1 MMLDERVFES
11 SACHTGRVTPA
22 FREMRLDERDTVRSL
37 ILEGLRE
44 HWGTIDETL
53 NPDLDD
59 LRTAYANGV
68 VLVATESDEII
79 GTGTIV
85 RRDDRCA
92 EIVRMSVAPRHR
104 RAGLG
109 RMLIS
114 ELVVA
119 AERWDVDRIVVET
132 TASWAEVVR
141 FYERCGFT
149 LTHFVDGEFGR
160 DAWFELKL
168 VR

>member
-1 MMLDERVFES
+1 MKRAL
-11 SACHTGRVTPA
+11 AL
-22 FREMRLDERDTVRSL
+22 REMRLDEQDTVRSL

-59 LRTAYANGV
+59 LRDAYANAV
-68 VLVATESDEII
+68 VLVATEDDQIV

>member
-11 SACHTGRVTPA
+11 SACHTGRVTA
-22 FREMRLDERDTVRSL
+22 ALREMRLDERDTVRSL

-59 LRTAYANGV
+59 LRDAYANGV
-68 VLVATESDEII
+68 VLVATESDEIV

-132 TASWAEVVR
+132 TASWTEVVR

>member
-11 SACHTGRVTPA
+11 SACQTGRVTAA
-22 FREMRLDERDTVRSL
+22 FREMRLYERDTVRSL

-59 LRTAYANGV
+59 LRDAYANGV
-68 VLVATESDEII
+68 VLVATESDEIV

-92 EIVRMSVAPRHR
+92 EIVRMSVARRHR

-132 TASWAEVVR
+132 TASWAEVVQ

>member
-1 MMLDERVFES
+1 MKRAL
-11 SACHTGRVTPA
+11 AL
-22 FREMRLDERDTVRSL
+22 REMRLDEQDTVRSL

-53 NPDLDD
+53 NSDLDD
-59 LRTAYANGV
+59 LRTAYADGL
-68 VLVATESDEII
+68 VLVATESDQLV

-85 RRDDRCA
+85 HRGERCA

-114 ELVVA
+114 ELVAA

-132 TASWAEVVR
+132 TASWTEVVQ
-141 FYERCGFT
+141 FYERCGFA
-149 LTHFVDGEFGR
+149 LTHFVDGALGR